1 MTVSVHHDTR
11 TQGIVATVSLD
22 LKGKINIIDGEECS
36 HIVRTLFEES
46 ANEFLRL
53 VIVRGEGGQA
63 FIGGADIFTMAD
75 LNPASAETF
84 IRDLHAVCDA
94 IRKCP
99 VPVIAAI
106 EGYCLGAG
114 LEVAAACDLRI
125 AKKGATFG
133 MPEVH
138 VGIPSV
144 IEAALLPS
152 LIGWGRTRELVY
164 TGALWDCDMA
174 LRTGLV
180 ERVAEPDDFT
190 EALEDWV
197 DGILRA
203 GPCSIRAQKKLIQA
217 WETMDIDDAIREGIK
232 AFRRSYETDEPRT
245 YMKRWIDGR
254 KK

>member
-1 MTVSVHHDTR
+1 MAVTVRHDTR
-11 TQGIVATVSLD
+11 TEGVVATVSLD
-22 LKGKINIIDGEECS
+22 LKGKINIVDGEGCAD
-36 HIVRTLFEES
+36 IARTFFKES
-46 ANEFLRL
+46 ANESVRL
-53 VIVRGEGGQA
+53 VVVRGEGGHA

-75 LNPASAETF
+75 LDPDSAEAF
-84 IRDLHAVCDA
+84 ITGLHNVCHA

-106 EGYCLGAG
+106 DGYCLGAG

-125 AKKGATFG
+125 AKEGATFG

-164 TGALWDCDMA
+164 TGVLWDCDMA
-174 LRTGLV
+174 LSTGLI
-180 ERVAEPDDFT
+180 ERVAEPDNFN

-197 DGILRA
+197 GKILRA
-203 GPCSIRAQKKLIQA
+203 GPRSIRAQKKLVQA
-217 WETMDIDDAIREGIK
+217 WEAMHIDDAIQEGVK
-232 AFRRSYETDEPRT
+232 TFRHSYESDEPST
-245 YMKRWIDGR
+245 YMKRWIEGR

>member
-1 MTVSVHHDTR
+1 MTVTVHRDNR
-11 TQGIVATVSLD
+11 SEGVVANVSLD
-22 LKGKINIIDGEECS
+22 LKGKINIVDGEGCAE
-36 HIVRTLFEES
+36 IVHTLSEES
-46 ANEFLRL
+46 ANESLRL
-53 VIVRGEGGQA
+53 IVLRGEGGHA
-63 FIGGADIFTMAD
+63 FIGGADIFTMVD
-75 LNPASAETF
+75 LDPDSAEAF
-84 IRDLHAVCDA
+84 ITGLHDVCHA

-99 VPVIAAI
+99 VPVVAAI

-164 TGALWDCDMA
+164 TGVLWDCDMA
-174 LRTGLV
+174 LSTGLI
-180 ERVAEPDDFT
+180 ERVAEPDDFN

-197 DGILRA
+197 GNILRA
-203 GPCSIRAQKKLIQA
+203 GPHSIRAQKKLIQA
-217 WETMDIDDAIREGIK
+217 WETLDIDDAIQEGIR
-232 AFRRSYETDEPRT
+232 AFRRSYESDEPST